1 VGRILL
7 GEKKE
12 TQLAN
17 YMKILRSLEI
27 VDYEPASNP
36 GNFRF
41 YPRGAL
47 MFLLIKDLMESEA
60 SSNFGSLSVLTP
72 MIYSYENAAIQGQAG
87 QFYDRL
93 YKVYGSEPD
102 ENLILRFNGDV
113 GCFEAMKAGIISHRQ
128 LPFRVHEFAT
138 SFRYN
143 MSGELSGIRRARNFS
158 FLDLHSF
165 SATQA
170 QAILEYQDIYRKQML
185 FAERLG
191 LRTVP
196 FFRVQRDFYRENKSW
211 LVDLIRERQTPVLLE
226 IMPDQSQYWAM
237 KNVVFTEAGVPLFHI
252 QLDLENGQRYGIKFV
267 DTDGLKKNCAI
278 IHVSFGSVEEWMV
291 FLTMANMKN
300 PYPSY
305 PLWLSPIQ
313 VRIIPVS
320 ARNVLHCL
328 RIAQKMNSGKI
339 RADVDDRQ
347 KTVGARIRN
356 AFESWVPYLVI
367 CGDEETKY
375 GIYKLSSKNE
385 VVAAG
390 SIDELIGI
398 LNEGNEKWP
407 YRPWPGVLVSKI
419 PAFGK

>member
-1 VGRILL
+1 LLYPSGFDKLLTLDELRDCSGNDVALCNVGRILL

-138 SFRYN
+138 SFRSLNYE
-143 MSGELSGIRRARNFS
+143 MQFPLKMKAEPKPACQRRVWNFP
-158 FLDLHSF
+158 
-165 SATQA
+165 
-170 QAILEYQDIYRKQML
+170 AISDNHFANKQL
-185 FAERLG
+185 K
-191 LRTVP
+191 
-196 FFRVQRDFYRENKSW
+196 N
-211 LVDLIRERQTPVLLE
+211 LIRQQT
-226 IMPDQSQYWAM
+226 
-237 KNVVFTEAGVPLFHI
+237 
-252 QLDLENGQRYGIKFV
+252 V
-267 DTDGLKKNCAI
+267 DI
-278 IHVSFGSVEEWMV
+278 IG
-291 FLTMANMKN
+291 
-300 PYPSY
+300 
-305 PLWLSPIQ
+305 
-313 VRIIPVS
+313 
-320 ARNVLHCL
+320 
-328 RIAQKMNSGKI
+328 
-339 RADVDDRQ
+339 
-347 KTVGARIRN
+347 
-356 AFESWVPYLVI
+356 
-367 CGDEETKY
+367 
-375 GIYKLSSKNE
+375 
-385 VVAAG
+385 
-390 SIDELIGI
+390 
-398 LNEGNEKWP
+398 
-407 YRPWPGVLVSKI
+407 
-419 PAFGK
+419 